1 MSFKIE
7 LEKLAGRVLYQEPLS
22 QHTTFRIGGPVDYYV
37 MPEGIEELKKV
48 ITLCRQY
55 QVPFRIMGNG
65 SNLLCADDGVEGVI
79 IDMVRGVNQ
88 LDIDEE
94 NGMITAQAGV
104 MLSVLARRAQMTGLT
119 GLEFAAGIPG
129 SVGGALVMNAGAYGG
144 EMKQVVRWA
153 RVLTR
158 EGQEVVVSAED
169 LDLSYRHSAIRPN
182 GWIVLEAGF
191 QLEKGDAAEIRET
204 MDDLAVRRREKQP
217 LEFPSAGS
225 TFKRPAGYFA
235 AQLIDEAGLKGFT
248 VGGAQVSEKH
258 AGFVINRGGA
268 TAADVMAL
276 CDAVKEKIRQ
286 HAGVELEMEVERIG
300 GRSCHFPLT

>member
-1 MSFKIE
+1 MNFENEINR
-7 LEKLAGRVLYQEPLS
+7 LGCQVLYQEPLS
-22 QHTTFRIGGPVDYYV
+22 RHTTFRIGGPADYYV
-37 MPEGIEELKKV
+37 MPDSVEELKQV
-48 ITLCRQY
+48 IALCHQN
-55 QVPFRIMGNG
+55 QMPFQIMGNG

-79 IDMVRGVNQ
+79 IDMVRGLNHCEV
-88 LDIDEE
+88 EPE
-94 NGMITAQAGV
+94 SGRITAQAGV
-104 MLSVLARRAQMTGLT
+104 KLSVLANRAQMAGLT

-144 EMKQVVRWA
+144 EMKQVVLQA

-158 EGQEVVVSAED
+158 EGQERIVSLEE
-169 LDLSYRHSAIRPN
+169 LDLSYRHSAIRAN
-182 GWIVLEAGF
+182 GWIVLEVTY
-191 QLEKGDAAEIRET
+191 QLEAGDAAQIRSI
-204 MDDLAVRRREKQP
+204 MDDLAARRRDKQP

-225 TFKRPAGYFA
+225 TFKRPTGYFA

-276 CDAVKEKIRQ
+276 CEAVKERIRQ
-286 HAGVELEMEVERIG
+286 RVGVELEMEVERIG
-300 GRSCHFPLT
+300 GRTCHFPPM

>member
-1 MSFKIE
+1 MSFEIE
-7 LEKLAGRVLYQEPLS
+7 IKRLEGKVLCQEPLS
-22 QHTTFRIGGPVDYYV
+22 RHTTFRIGGPADYYV
-37 MPEGIEELKKV
+37 MPESVEELKQV
-48 ITLCRQY
+48 IALCRQY
-55 QVPFRIMGNG
+55 QVPFQVMGNG

-79 IDMVRGVNQ
+79 IDVVRGLNHCEV
-88 LDIDEE
+88 DEE
-94 NGMITAQAGV
+94 NGRIRAQAGV
-104 MLSVLARRAQMTGLT
+104 MLATLARKAQLAGLT

-144 EMKQVVRWA
+144 EMKQVVHQA
-153 RVLTR
+153 RVLTA
-158 EGQEVVVSAED
+158 EGQERVVSLEE

-182 GWIVLEAGF
+182 GWIVLEVIY
-191 QLEKGDAAEIRET
+191 QLQPGDAAQIRAT

-225 TFKRPAGYFA
+225 TFKRPVGYFA
-235 AQLIDEAGLKGFT
+235 AQLIDEAGLKGFA

-276 CDAVKEKIRQ
+276 CEAVKERIRQ
-286 HAGVELEMEVERIG
+286 RMGVELEMEVERIG
-300 GRSCHFPLT
+300 GRTCHFPPM

>member
-1 MSFKIE
+1 MSFEIE
-7 LEKLAGRVLYQEPLS
+7 IKRLEGKVLCQEPLS
-22 QHTTFRIGGPVDYYV
+22 RHTTFRIGGPADYYV
-37 MPEGIEELKKV
+37 MPESVEELKQV
-48 ITLCRQY
+48 IALCRQY
-55 QVPFRIMGNG
+55 QVPFQVMGNG

-79 IDMVRGVNQ
+79 IDVVRGLNHCEV
-88 LDIDEE
+88 DEE
-94 NGMITAQAGV
+94 NGRIRAQAGV
-104 MLSVLARRAQMTGLT
+104 MLATLARKAQLAGLT

-144 EMKQVVRWA
+144 EMKQVVHQA
-153 RVLTR
+153 RVLTA
-158 EGQEVVVSAED
+158 EGQERVVSLEE

-182 GWIVLEAGF
+182 GWIVLEVIY
-191 QLEKGDAAEIRET
+191 QLQPGDAAQIRAT

-225 TFKRPAGYFA
+225 TFKRPVGYFA
-235 AQLIDEAGLKGFT
+235 AQLIDEAGLKGFA

-276 CDAVKEKIRQ
+276 CEAVKERIRQ
-286 HAGVELEMEVERIG
+286 RVGVELEMEVERIG
-300 GRSCHFPLT
+300 GRTCHFPPM